1 MKICENNK
9 IEKVLDFKMR
19 QKFDF
24 YFGLEPNLNLLLPT
38 FFCITDTQCMQFGY
52 FKVKEVASLRPIFTH
67 TRIQSRADMT
77 GKQQHF

>member
-1 MKICENNK
+1 MKICENDK

-24 YFGLEPNLNLLLPT
+24 KLLIGTKLNLLLPT
-38 FFCITDTQCMQFGY
+38 FFYITDTQCMQFGY

-67 TRIQSRADMT
+67 TRIHPWADMT

>member
-24 YFGLEPNLNLLLPT
+24 YFGLEPNLIY
-38 FFCITDTQCMQFGY
+38 FFPHSS
-52 FKVKEVASLRPIFTH
+52 A
-67 TRIQSRADMT
+67 
-77 GKQQHF
+77 

>member
-24 YFGLEPNLNLLLPT
+24 WLEPNLIY
-38 FFCITDTQCMQFGY
+38 FFPHSST
-52 FKVKEVASLRPIFTH
+52 
-67 TRIQSRADMT
+67 
-77 GKQQHF
+77 